1 MPFGA
6 TFTRFRMVAIATS
19 SRQILVDRI
28 LPRFSR
34 QARAA
39 RADTSNFTEL
49 RNKVFRDR
57 GYHGGDEYCQRDSR
71 FRPESGK
78 PAFAGCSEQYRQFA
92 VDRPAADATNA
103 ANAVNFP
110 AAYSAL
116 RVNQTDAAGGG
127 TSATVA
133 TITPATVY
141 EPTAPFADDNCMVAG
156 PNVDRAN
163 ELLQLLVARYT
174 FAANA
179 QVIRADAQMSASLLN
194 ITA

>member
-1 MPFGA
+1 M
-6 TFTRFRMVAIATS
+6 
-19 SRQILVDRI
+19 
-28 LPRFSR
+28 
-34 QARAA
+34 
-39 RADTSNFTEL
+39 
-49 RNKVFRDR
+49 
-57 GYHGGDEYCQRDSR
+57 
-71 FRPESGK
+71 
-78 PAFAGCSEQYRQFA
+78 
-92 VDRPAADATNA
+92 
-103 ANAVNFP
+103 NFP

-141 EPTAPFADDNCMVAG
+141 EPTAPFADDNGMVAA
-156 PNVDRAN
+156 PNVDLAN

>member
-1 MPFGA
+1 MSIA
-6 TFTRFRMVAIATS
+6 SAIAVSGLNVASLRLQVAASNIVNSLSTGP
-19 SRQILVDRI
+19 
-28 LPRFSR
+28 LP
-34 QARAA
+34 
-39 RADTSNFTEL
+39 D
-49 RNKVFRDR
+49 
-57 GYHGGDEYCQRDSR
+57 
-71 FRPESGK
+71 
-78 PAFAGCSEQYRQFA
+78 
-92 VDRPAADATNA
+92 A
-103 ANAVNFP
+103 ANAANFP